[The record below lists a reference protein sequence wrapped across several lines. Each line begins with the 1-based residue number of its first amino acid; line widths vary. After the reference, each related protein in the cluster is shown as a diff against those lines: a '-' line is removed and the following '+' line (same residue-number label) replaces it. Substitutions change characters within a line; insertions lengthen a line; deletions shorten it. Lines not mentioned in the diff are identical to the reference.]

1 MKVLLIGLG
10 SMGLNHLRILKLLI
24 KKEDIFIFDNNK
36 LKLKKNLSELG
47 KTQSSNL
54 EDLIKLVDKIIIAT
68 STDSHFQ
75 LIKKCLKFKKKYLLK
90 NHT

>member
-36 LKLKKNLSELG
+36 LKLKN
-47 KTQSSNL
+47 
-54 EDLIKLVDKIIIAT
+54 I
-68 STDSHFQ
+68 
-75 LIKKCLKFKKKYLLK
+75 
-90 NHT
+90 